1 MWLYLLLLLFSCHRN
16 KNVAPSVAKINF
28 EGNGHSFSP
37 TSDYVLRSVIEQQ
50 KNERFSFIDPS
61 ERLKSYQSETVR
73 LDAWRLENWYAT
85 QGYIDARFIGWEM
98 HYLPQ
103 RWWHPRPRVK
113 ITGYVEEG
121 DPVQIRSVQWEGK
134 SKNILQRELEKRL
147 YFDVGQPLVLAFIE
161 SQIRIIILVS

>member
-73 LDAWRLENWYAT
+73 LDAWRLEIGMPRRDISMHDLLDGRCIIFLKGVAPSSKSQNNWLCRRRRSCPD
-85 QGYIDARFIGWEM
+85 QICSVGR
-98 HYLPQ
+98 
-103 RWWHPRPRVK
+103 K
-113 ITGYVEEG
+113 I
-121 DPVQIRSVQWEGK
+121 
-134 SKNILQRELEKRL
+134 EK
-147 YFDVGQPLVLAFIE
+147 YFTKRA
-161 SQIRIIILVS
+161 